1 MAKHEWT
8 RNALTER
15 LGLKWPIFQAPMG
28 NIASPALAAGVANAG
43 GLGGMG
49 LLMAKPGTL
58 RERIL
63 SFRQMSDGRLN
74 INFVL
79 FDPAPDHEE
88 RTARMREALLPY
100 YARFGLGAPPE
111 IPPLDGQ
118 VTPHDLESVL
128 EQRPDVVSFHLG
140 LPPDDIMDAL
150 RGAGIFVISSATTV
164 DEARELER
172 RGADAVIAQGL
183 EAGGHRGSFIPG
195 AADAQ
200 AGLISLL
207 PQVVDAVSVPVI
219 AAGGIAD
226 GRGIAAALTLGA
238 SAVQLGTAFLTCPE
252 AQLPNNYLRA
262 LARAGHYQTTVT
274 DRASGKP
281 SRVLKNEMEALVQD
295 LADRP
300 APFPVQLILTQPLWD
315 ADPAMQTVWVG
326 QSAAL
331 GRVMAAGQLVETL
344 AAETSDVLARFT

>member
-1 MAKHEWT
+1 
-8 RNALTER
+8 
-15 LGLKWPIFQAPMG
+15 
-28 NIASPALAAGVANAG
+28 
-43 GLGGMG
+43 
-49 LLMAKPGTL
+49 
-58 RERIL
+58 
-63 SFRQMSDGRLN
+63 
-74 INFVL
+74 
-79 FDPAPDHEE
+79 
-88 RTARMREALLPY
+88 MREALVPH

-150 RGAGIFVISSATTV
+150 HRAGIFVISSATTV

-200 AGLISLL
+200 AGLVSLL

-252 AQLPNNYLRA
+252 AQLPVNYLRA
-262 LARAGHYQTTVT
+262 LARTGHHQTTVT

-281 SRVLKNEMEALVQD
+281 SRILKNEMEALLQD
-295 LADRP
+295 LAVLP

-315 ADPAMQTVWVG
+315 VDPAMQTVWVG
-326 QSAAL
+326 QSAVL
-331 GRVMAAGQLVETL
+331 GRVMNAGQLVETL
-344 AAETSDVLARFT
+344 AAETSDVLARLT